1 MPLTK
6 LQERFLAEYLVD
18 LNGTKAAIR
27 AGYSEA
33 SAASTASD
41 LLKKPEIRAVVQT
54 VSATALE
61 RAGVT
66 LDRVVTE
73 LARIGFANIRDVVQ
87 WKGDVLSQI
96 IDEDDPDIVH
106 LTHINDV
113 VLVNSEDLPPSV
125 TAAIAE
131 VSRASLGAIKVKMH
145 PKRQALG
152 DLLRFLKAAQPP
164 QRPAKPTGDADKPGT
179 PAAAPPSVWDEPPP
193 AGTKPN

>member
-18 LNGTKAAIR
+18 LNGTQAAIR

-41 LLKKPEIRAVVQT
+41 LLKKPEIREAVRM
-54 VSATALE
+54 ATATSLE

-66 LDRVVTE
+66 LDRVVVE

-96 IDEDDPDIVH
+96 IDEEDPEIVH

-113 VLVNSEDLPPSV
+113 VLVNSEDLPASI

-131 VSRASLGAIKVKMH
+131 ISRGPVGALKVKMH

-152 DLLRFLKAAQPP
+152 DLLRYLKVAQPP
-164 QRPAKPTGDADKPGT
+164 ARPPAPEKGAGEEKPLSA
-179 PAAAPPSVWDEPPP
+179 PASVWDAP
-193 AGTKPN
+193 APGQKPN